1 MSEKKIEIK
10 AIKIG
15 LLGDSKVGK
24 SAICHSFT
32 NVEFDFGS
40 NVTTIGSDRFE
51 SKVLLKNN
59 KEIKL
64 ILWDTAGQER
74 FRSAAF
80 KTIKSVHGIAL
91 VFDVTSKESFNN
103 VSLWLDDIKD
113 NFDNPC
119 IVLFGNKID
128 IEKDKWEVKPE
139 EVKQL
144 VEERKLSYFE
154 TSAKNKIGI
163 NEGFIHIANEAYV
176 KLGGKLEEPE
186 NKIELNGKKKRK
198 KSGGCF
204 GGKNKDKEKK

>member
-1 MSEKKIEIK
+1 MEKKIEIK
-10 AIKIG
+10 AIRIG

-24 SAICHSFT
+24 SAICHSFM
-32 NVEFDFGS
+32 NLEFDFGS
-40 NVTTIGSDRFE
+40 NLTTIGSDRFE
-51 SKVLLKNN
+51 TKIQLKNK

-91 VFDVTSKESFNN
+91 VFDVTSKESFSN

-128 IEKDKWEVKPE
+128 IEKEKWEVTPE
-139 EVKQL
+139 EIKKL
-144 VEERKLSYFE
+144 VEEKKLTYFE
-154 TSAKNKIGI
+154 TSAKEKLGI
-163 NEGFIHIANEAYV
+163 NEGFNHVANEAYV
-176 KLGGKLEEPE
+176 KLGGKIEPDE
-186 NKIELNGKKKRK
+186 QKIKLDDKKPKKKK
-198 KSGGCF
+198 FGGGC
-204 GGKNKDKEKK
+204 